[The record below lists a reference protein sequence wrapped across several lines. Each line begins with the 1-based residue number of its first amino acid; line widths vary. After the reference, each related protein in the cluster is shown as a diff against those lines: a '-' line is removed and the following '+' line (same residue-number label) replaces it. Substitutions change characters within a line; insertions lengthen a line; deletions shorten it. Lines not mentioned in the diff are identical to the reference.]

1 MPHASLKLRPGL
13 DQNETPALNEAGF
26 SSSNLIRFIYDRVQ
40 GALVQKLGG
49 WTKFYPNPMPAVVRA
64 LWAWEDTN
72 AKSHLAVGTQNIT
85 TSAQL
90 SVITDNVQTV
100 ITPQYKVQDIAPAVA
115 TTAGNSVVTITD
127 TSTTGITDFD
137 TVFIE
142 THISI
147 GGLILFGLYQTYA
160 STSTKYDII
169 SRDALGNP
177 LAAASSSTSPTVA
190 LFNVTSASNV
200 VTVTLANHG
209 FSVGDTYPI
218 LVSTTVGGI
227 VLYGNY
233 TVASVPSSSTFTINA
248 NTNATSTTSG
258 SINGG
263 NARYVYSFGVGAFDS
278 GAGYGEG
285 TYGQYGYGG
294 SNVPT
299 ALGTGIPAT
308 DWTLDNWG
316 QVLVACPVNGTIYQP
331 IYTWDPSS
339 GGSIANVIPEAPT
352 VNDGIFVAMPQRQ
365 IVAWGSTFTGIQDP
379 LLIRW
384 CDVNNYN
391 DWIAKVVNQA
401 GSYRIPKGSK
411 IVACIQGPQQGL
423 VWTDL
428 GVWAMQYIGQPYVY
442 SFNELGTGCGL
453 IGRKAAASL
462 NGVVYWMGPSQ
473 FFELGGNG
481 VSPVACPIW
490 DVIFQDLDTSNANKI
505 RVAVNSR
512 FGEITWYYPT
522 LSSGGEVNAYA
533 KYNTYLKCWDFGN
546 LGRSA
551 WIDQSVLGPPIGA
564 DPTNRYIYQ
573 HETSTDA
580 DGQPMNSSFQTGYFA
595 LAEADLKN
603 FIDQVWPDMKFG
615 YYGGAQNAT
624 VNLTFYVTDYPGDTP
639 VAYGPF
645 SITKNTQFVTP
656 RFRGRLVSIGISSN
670 DIGSF
675 WRLGN
680 IRYRFQPDGK
690 F

>member
-1 MPHASLKLRPGL
+1 MPHASVKIRPGL

-26 SSSNLIRFIYDRVQ
+26 SQSNLIRFIYDRVQ

-49 WTKFYPNPMPAVVRA
+49 WTKFYPNTLPAVVRA

-72 AKSHLAVGTQNIT
+72 AAAHLAVGTENF
-85 TSAQL
+85 SGASQL
-90 SVITDNVQTV
+90 SVITNGSQEV
-100 ITPQYKVQDIAPAVA
+100 ITPQYKISDPSPVA
-115 TTAGNSVVTITD
+115 STTAGSSVVSITD
-127 TSTTGITDFD
+127 STTIGITNFD
-137 TVFIE
+137 SVFIE
-142 THISI
+142 THISV
-147 GGLILFGLYQTYA
+147 GGLILFGVYQAYEVSA
-160 STSTKYDII
+160 FVYDII
-169 SRDALGNP
+169 AVDALGNP
-177 LAAASSSTSPTVA
+177 LPAPSTSTTTTVA
-190 LFNVTSASNV
+190 SFATTLGSNT
-200 VTVTLANHG
+200 VTVTLADHG
-209 FSVGDTYPI
+209 FTVGSTYPV
-218 LVSTTVGGI
+218 LVATTVGGI
-227 VLYGNY
+227 PIYGNY
-233 TVASVPSSSTFTINA
+233 TVISVPSTSTFTINA
-248 NTNATSTTSG
+248 NVYATATATG

-263 NARYVYSFGVGAFDS
+263 NARYVYSFGVGAIS
-278 GAGYGEG
+278 TGGAYGEG
-285 TYGQYGYGG
+285 YYGQFGYGG
-294 SNVPT
+294 TIPE
-299 ALGTGIPAT
+299 AKGTDIPAD

-316 QVLVACPVNGTIYQP
+316 QVLVSCPINGTIYQP

-339 GGSIANVIPEAPT
+339 NGSIATVIPEAPT

-365 IVAWGSTFTGIQDP
+365 IIAWGSTFTGIQDP

-391 DWIAKVVNQA
+391 VWAGTVTNQA
-401 GSYRIPKGSK
+401 GSYRIPKGSR
-411 IVACIQGPQQGL
+411 IVGCIQGPQQGL
-423 VWTDL
+423 IWTDL
-428 GVWAMQYIGQPYVY
+428 GLWSMQYISQPYVY
-442 SFNELGTGCGL
+442 SFNEIGTGCGL
-453 IGRKAAASL
+453 IGRKAAASI
-462 NGVVYWMGPSQ
+462 NGAVYWMGPSQ
-473 FFELGGNG
+473 FFKLGDGG
-481 VSPVACPIW
+481 VEPVPCPIW
-490 DVIFQDLDTSNANKI
+490 DVIFQDIDTSHANRI

-533 KYNTYLKCWDFGN
+533 KYNIYLQCWDFGN

-580 DGQPMNSSFQTGYFA
+580 DGKPLLASFQTGYFA
-595 LAEADLKN
+595 LSEADIKS

-639 VAYGPF
+639 LTYGPYA
-645 SITKNTQFVTP
+645 ITKNTQFITP

-675 WRLGN
+675 WRIGN
-680 IRYRFQPDGK
+680 IRYRYQQDGK